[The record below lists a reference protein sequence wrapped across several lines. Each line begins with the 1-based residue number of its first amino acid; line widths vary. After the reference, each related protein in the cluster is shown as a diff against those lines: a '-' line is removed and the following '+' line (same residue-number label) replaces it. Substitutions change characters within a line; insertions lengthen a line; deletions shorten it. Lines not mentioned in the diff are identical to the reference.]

1 MHRTPPAATTRTGGG
16 SVADV
21 VFDLWSAPPTNGFDC
36 LNANESA
43 DAGQLLGRLLSND
56 RSIGRGKAGRQ
67 SLPGSRPVNA
77 AVRPVGMNGRRR

>member
-1 MHRTPPAATTRTGGG
+1 
-16 SVADV
+16 VADV

-56 RSIGRGKAGRQ
+56 GSIGRSK
-67 SLPGSRPVNA
+67 
-77 AVRPVGMNGRRR
+77 VGMNGRRR